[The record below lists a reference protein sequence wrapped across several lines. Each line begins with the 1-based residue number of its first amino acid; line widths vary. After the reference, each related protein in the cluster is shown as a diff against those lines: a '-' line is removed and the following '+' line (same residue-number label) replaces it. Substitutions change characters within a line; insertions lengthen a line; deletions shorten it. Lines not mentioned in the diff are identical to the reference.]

1 MRESKNK
8 KEIAGKRVGV
18 REGGVGTKELGGEE
32 VYFSNEGSGE
42 IKVAF
47 T

>member
-8 KEIAGKRVGV
+8 KNIAGKRVGM
-18 REGGVGTKELGGEE
+18 REGGVGTNELRREA

-42 IKVAF
+42 IEMTF
-47 T
+47 S